1 MEKMRILNLELRKL
15 LYLVLIII
23 TTAIDVNSKTYL
35 GNKLEKE
42 LKEKNIAVKAKKE
55 RCLVKEIRFWSDKNY
70 TRVVVDIDGR
80 LEFRYRLLKRDKSID
95 LPPRLY
101 IDLIN
106 ARISSSIREPILI
119 ENNLLKRIRAA
130 QHTSEVVRIVLDIER
145 IDNYRI
151 FALEEPLRIII
162 DVYRSEKSGEE
173 IKEIIEKEEKEVKEK
188 GKGNADDLS
197 AVIKK
202 IVIDPGHGGKDS
214 GAIGVNGLMEK
225 DLVLDISLMLKEMI
239 EKELGISAIL
249 TRDDDRYLSLE
260 ERTAIANIQNADIFI
275 SIHANSSPKRNT
287 KGVETYF
294 LSLTKDPEAMRV
306 AARENAI
313 SLKKLDDLQLILND
327 LMFNSKIKESS
338 TLASYIQ
345 KSIILNLNGRY
356 SDVNDLG
363 VKQAPFYVLIGA
375 KMPSVLVEVS
385 FISNPIEGKRLE
397 SREYRRKIARGILEG
412 IKNYIEHTEM
422 AYNRN

>member
-1 MEKMRILNLELRKL
+1 MKCRKL
-15 LYLVLIII
+15 FYLVLIII
-23 TTAIDVNSKTYL
+23 TTAMDVYAKTYQ
-35 GNKLEKE
+35 GSKLEKE
-42 LKEKNIAVKAKKE
+42 LKENNITVSAKKE
-55 RCLVKEIRFWSDKNY
+55 RCLIKGIRFWSDKNY
-70 TRVVVDIDGR
+70 TRIVVDIDGR
-80 LEFRYRLLKRDKSID
+80 LEFRYRLLKKDESIN

-106 ARISSSIREPILI
+106 ARISPSIRESILI
-119 ENNLLKRIRAA
+119 ENNLLKRIRIA
-130 QHTSEVVRIVLDIER
+130 QHTSEVVRIVLDIES

-151 FALEEPLRIII
+151 FTLEEPLRIVI
-162 DVYRSEKSGEE
+162 DVYGSEKSGEE
-173 IKEIIEKEEKEVKEK
+173 IKEIIEKEGKETKKK
-188 GKGNADDLS
+188 GEGNADNLS
-197 AVIKK
+197 TVIKK

-214 GAIGVNGLMEK
+214 GAIGVDGLMEK
-225 DLVLDISLMLKEMI
+225 DLVLDISLMLKEMV
-239 EKELGISAIL
+239 ERELGISTIL
-249 TRDDDRYLSLE
+249 TRNDDRYLSLE
-260 ERTAIANIQNADIFI
+260 ERTAIANIQKADIFI
-275 SIHANSSPKRNT
+275 SIHANSSPRRTT

-338 TLASYIQ
+338 KLASYIQ

-385 FISNPIEGKRLE
+385 FISNPYEGKRLKT
-397 SREYRRKIARGILEG
+397 REYRRKIAKGILEG
-412 IKNYIEHTEM
+412 IKNYIEDTKM